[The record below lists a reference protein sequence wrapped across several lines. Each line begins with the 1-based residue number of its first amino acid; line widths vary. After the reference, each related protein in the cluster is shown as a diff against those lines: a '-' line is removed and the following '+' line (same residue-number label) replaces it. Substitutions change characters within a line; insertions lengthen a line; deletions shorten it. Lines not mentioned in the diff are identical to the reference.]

1 MVFHDDAAKK
11 INMVPSFC
19 LALKR
24 DFQAFEGSSFKMIWK
39 KIYICIF
46 FFSGEA
52 DVFQIVLTAFEIC
65 LLFSFFFKFILVLL
79 LGENCM
85 YVCYSTALL
94 KNYLVT

>member
-1 MVFHDDAAKK
+1 MLLNKTNRRRNSARNVIIILSYYMVFHDDAAKK
-11 INMVPSFC
+11 IDMVPSFC

-65 LLFSFFFKFILVLL
+65 LLFSFF
-79 LGENCM
+79 
-85 YVCYSTALL
+85 
-94 KNYLVT
+94 